1 MRPPKLG
8 ILAGGGDLPARLVS
22 ACRGIARDVFVVGFE
37 GISDTSSVESADH
50 AWTRLGTVGRTIEL
64 LHAANVED
72 LVLAGPIKRPSL
84 RAIGL
89 DSRGTR
95 VLARFL
101 PGGQG
106 DDRLLSLIVRE
117 LEGEGFRVVGVDDI
131 LADLLAPE
139 GPIGRLTPDDDGRAD
154 IAAGVVIA
162 RALGAVDV
170 GQAVVVQQGVA
181 LGVEAVEGTNALIE
195 RCGGL
200 RREGPGGVLVKLSK
214 PGQERRADLPTIGVQ
229 TVERA
234 RDAGLKG
241 IAVEAGR
248 SLVVDRAD
256 VAAAADA
263 AALFV
268 VGIDPEKA

>member
-37 GISDTSSVESADH
+37 GISDASSVESADH

-72 LVLAGPIKRPSL
+72 LVMAGPIKRPSL

>member
-8 ILAGGGDLPARLVS
+8 ILAGGGDLPARLAS
-22 ACRGIARDVFVVGFE
+22 ACRGIARDVFVVVFE
-37 GISDTSSVESADH
+37 GISDASSVENADH
-50 AWTRLGTVGRTIEL
+50 AWTRLGAVGRTVEL
-64 LHAANVED
+64 LHAAKVED
-72 LVLAGPIKRPSL
+72 VVLAGPIKRPSL

-89 DSRGTR
+89 DARGTR
-95 VLARFL
+95 LLARLL
-101 PGGQG
+101 PGGRG
-106 DDRLLSLIVRE
+106 DDSVLSLIVRE

-131 LADLLAPE
+131 LVDLLAPE
-139 GPIGRLTPDDDGRAD
+139 GPIGTLTPDDDSRAD
-154 IAAGVVIA
+154 ITAGITIA

-170 GQAVVVQQGVA
+170 GQAVVVQQGVV
-181 LGVEAVEGTNALIE
+181 LGVEAVEGTDALIA

-200 RREGPGGVLVKLSK
+200 RREGSGGVLVKLSK
-214 PGQERRADLPTIGVQ
+214 PGQDRRADLPTIGVHS
-229 TVERA
+229 VEGA

-263 AALFV
+263 AGLFV

>member
-1 MRPPKLG
+1 MKPPKLG
-8 ILAGGGDLPARLVS
+8 IIAGGGDLPARLVS
-22 ACRGIARDVFVVGFE
+22 ACRGSARDVFVIGFE
-37 GISDTSSVESADH
+37 GISDASSVESADH

-89 DSRGTR
+89 DTRGTK
-95 VLARFL
+95 VLTRLL
-101 PGGQG
+101 PGVRG

-117 LEGEGFRVVGVDDI
+117 LECEGFRVVGVDDI

-139 GPIGRLTPDDDGRAD
+139 GPIGTLTPDDDARAD
-154 IAAGVVIA
+154 ISAGVLIA
-162 RALGAVDV
+162 RALGTVDV

-181 LGVEAVEGTNALIE
+181 LGVEAVEGTNALIA

-214 PGQERRADLPTIGVQ
+214 PGQDRRADLPTVGVQ
-229 TVERA
+229 TVECA

-248 SLVVDRAD
+248 SLIVDRSD

-268 VGIDPEKA
+268 VGIDPERA